1 METNCKQFKKNK
13 DPKCNDQT
21 DCEWVKKRG
30 CLTKEDARALQN
42 TKPTDTQQTDT
53 QPTEEQ
59 KSEIIHIQHR
69 ETADEAVENY
79 YKLKQKYHNQYLK
92 QKNKILKTDKTN
104 KQKALEFQENILKKL
119 YDDGGL
125 RVENIIEIQYLME
138 LIKYV
143 PEKYKDKQEPI
154 AKCLELIIN
163 MANQFLDIYN
173 KQVIQNKDKDKEEN

>member
-42 TKPTDTQQTDT
+42 TTPTDT

-59 KSEIIHIQHR
+59 KSEIIHIQHK

-79 YKLKQKYHNQYLK
+79 YKLKKKYHNQYLN

-104 KQKALEFQENILKKL
+104 KQKALELKK
-119 YDDGGL
+119 
-125 RVENIIEIQYLME
+125 NK
-138 LIKYV
+138 IKMC
-143 PEKYKDKQEPI
+143 K
-154 AKCLELIIN
+154 L
-163 MANQFLDIYN
+163 
-173 KQVIQNKDKDKEEN
+173 